1 MLIPILEQKRAKV
14 KIEVSAKQ
22 DRHNTSG
29 VRKYKNLDLWIKIEE
44 NVKFPENI
52 NMRIEE
58 LLEKFR
64 ES

>member
-1 MLIPILEQKRAKV
+1 M